1 MPVFNEEQ
9 YLEEII
15 RRVQAVDLG
24 PVERELIIIDDCS
37 TDGGPAIMDRLQGTQ
52 GVDPALKPFE
62 RPIRVL
68 RQPVNQ
74 GKGAALQK
82 GFVQAAGDLIIIQ
95 DADLEYDPQDYPRL
109 LIPILD
115 GRADVVYGSRF
126 TGQSD
131 NMYSLYWLGNRMLT
145 LITNLLYGTKLS
157 DMETCYK
164 LFKAEVIKGMLIRS
178 QRFNFEPEITAKV
191 LKKNVRLLEVP
202 IRYNGRQFNEGKKI
216 NWRDGMAALTALL
229 KYRFTD

>member
-1 MPVFNEEQ
+1 
-9 YLEEII
+9 
-15 RRVQAVDLG
+15 
-24 PVERELIIIDDCS
+24 
-37 TDGGPAIMDRLQGTQ
+37 
-52 GVDPALKPFE
+52 VDPALKPFE